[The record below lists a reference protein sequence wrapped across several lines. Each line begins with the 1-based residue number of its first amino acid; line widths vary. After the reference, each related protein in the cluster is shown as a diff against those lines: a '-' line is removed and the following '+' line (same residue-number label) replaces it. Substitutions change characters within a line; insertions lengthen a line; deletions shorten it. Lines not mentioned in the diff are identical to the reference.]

1 MPIYSFKCQ
10 ECGTLVDHHL
20 AFDDPL
26 PACKC
31 GGGLAKVFQLAG
43 VKFKGDG
50 FYRTDNQVNK
60 PKED

>member
-1 MPIYSFKCQ
+1 
-10 ECGTLVDHHL
+10 VDHHL